1 MQHSG
6 STVQLAINS
15 VDSIEL
21 EAKQTEIDTLKREL
35 SFAKDDLVNL
45 QRTKDAEIAK
55 KDEEINRILNEM
67 KVEKAQNREQ
77 PEIFLTKS

>member
-1 MQHSG
+1 M
-6 STVQLAINS
+6 
-15 VDSIEL
+15 E
-21 EAKQTEIDTLKREL
+21 TEIDTLKREL

-77 PEIFLTKS
+77 TEIFSTKS